1 MSERNRTAQDNLTL
15 RPGGLLFLLI
25 LVPSPP
31 LNPAR
36 HDPLLDNP
44 RVWQALTPSLAL
56 LGFIPLFVR
65 ARFSFGYVVGVAFY
79 CVMIGFFFL
88 TYFTANQYD
97 VVLARWSA

>member
-15 RPGGLLFLLI
+15 GGLLLLLI
-25 LVPSPP
+25 LVAFAS
-31 LNPAR
+31 LNTAR

-88 TYFTANQYD
+88 TYFTAHQYD
-97 VVLARWSA
+97 VVLA